1 MWPFKPRPQP
11 AEAESVT
18 AVTDRE
24 RLDDL
29 EDAVAHLNRRF
40 ARLQQQVT
48 RWSRDFDE
56 DDDELQ
62 DERDEFQDELE
73 RRRNA

>member
-1 MWPFKPRPQP
+1 MWPFGKKT
-11 AEAESVT
+11 AEKEAEGT
-18 AVTDRE
+18 AE

-29 EDAVAHLNRRF
+29 EDAIAHLQRRF

-56 DDDELQ
+56 EDDAEDG
-62 DERDEFQDELE
+62 DEFTELLE
-73 RRRNA
+73 QKRRSRE